1 MTGLEIYEKV
11 EQKIKRMEELFDPTA
26 FVLNKESK
34 RLEKEIKELQAQCS
48 HEYVNSV
55 CKFCRKEQQ
64 HEH

>member
-11 EQKIKRMEELFDPTA
+11 EQKFKRMEELFDPTT

-34 RLEKEIKELQAQCS
+34 QLEKEIRELQAQCL
-48 HEYVNSV
+48 HEYVNGV